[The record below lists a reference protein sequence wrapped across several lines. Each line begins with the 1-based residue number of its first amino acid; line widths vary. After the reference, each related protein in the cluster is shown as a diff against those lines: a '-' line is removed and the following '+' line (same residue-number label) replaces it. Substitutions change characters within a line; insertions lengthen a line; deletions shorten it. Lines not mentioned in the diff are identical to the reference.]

1 MEEQLMKI
9 VTNVKNSHTTTHNRE
24 NKVKSLL
31 SLLKEIQD
39 EYAILSELIV
49 STGFTGVE
57 DNFRIREGLNTIIH
71 QIRRAQDYVIKVKV
85 KLKKIIMSIGEHRHP
100 QLFQG
105 IQLNS
110 LFLFSQNFSY
120 TSNLNEQAIGT
131 VNVFQFADFDGLNIY
146 FGFVDFSVNTI
157 STPTGLGLF
166 NQDITPKAT
175 IPPKDNMF
183 GFYKGI
189 KDNELDF
196 GIQQMSIQIKPGIM
210 FTSGGTAI

>member
-1 MEEQLMKI
+1 
-9 VTNVKNSHTTTHNRE
+9 
-24 NKVKSLL
+24 
-31 SLLKEIQD
+31 
-39 EYAILSELIV
+39 
-49 STGFTGVE
+49 
-57 DNFRIREGLNTIIH
+57 
-71 QIRRAQDYVIKVKV
+71 
-85 KLKKIIMSIGEHRHP
+85 MSIGEHRHP

-120 TSNLNEQAIGT
+120 TSNLNEQVIGT

-157 STPTGLGLF
+157 SIPTALAIGSP
-166 NQDITPKAT
+166 NITPKAT

-183 GFYKGI
+183 GFYNGV

-196 GIQQMSIQIKPGIM
+196 GIQQIHIQIKPGLM